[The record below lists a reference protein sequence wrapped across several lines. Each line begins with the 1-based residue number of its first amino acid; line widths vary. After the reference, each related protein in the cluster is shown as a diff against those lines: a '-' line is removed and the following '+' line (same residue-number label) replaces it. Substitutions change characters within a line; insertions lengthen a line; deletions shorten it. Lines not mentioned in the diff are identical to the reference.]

1 MTINDTTVKRII
13 KRLFNTVIDE
23 ETKLRKVLSMETND
37 EHPEALFSG
46 LYSRAEQHLEQI
58 VKAQNK
64 IVLLQNLINP
74 E

>member
-23 ETKLRKVLSMETND
+23 ETKLRRVLSMETNN